1 VHILGVNAAGAEGGN
16 AAICAGR
23 HLPWL
28 QDTVADS
35 VWTSWGVA
43 YRDVFVLDPEN
54 RVERIYNLTSFDLS
68 VPANYDTLK
77 AILTTAA
84 SEP

>member
-1 VHILGVNAAGAEGGN
+1 MHILGVNAAGAEAGN
-16 AAICAGR
+16 AAVCAGR

-35 VWTSWGVA
+35 AWTSWGVV
-43 YRDVFVLDPEN
+43 YRDVFVLDPDN
-54 RVERIYNLTSFDLS
+54 RVERVYNLTTNNLAT
-68 VPANYDTLK
+68 PANYDTLK
-77 AILTTAA
+77 AILITAA